1 MIPVACFFSQDP
13 VQRLLALT
21 ETCIVERDPSTYAVV
36 TLQPLCNVF
45 ALIRY
50 PEDPQNFA
58 VEYITGI
65 VRRYTCTDR

>member
-1 MIPVACFFSQDP
+1 M
-13 VQRLLALT
+13 LALT

-50 PEDPQNFA
+50 QEDPQNFA
-58 VEYITGI
+58 VEYATGI